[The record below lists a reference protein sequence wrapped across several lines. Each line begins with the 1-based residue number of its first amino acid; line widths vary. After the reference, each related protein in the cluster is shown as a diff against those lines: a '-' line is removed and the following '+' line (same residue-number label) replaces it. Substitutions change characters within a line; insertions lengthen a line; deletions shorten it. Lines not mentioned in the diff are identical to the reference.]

1 MKSSKIKIAIA
12 GLGNV
17 GSGVVEIIKKDIE
30 KIKRA
35 TSIEI
40 EIVAVSARS
49 SKSFIENQNIKFFTD
64 PLEMV
69 EKSGADII
77 VELIGGIDI
86 AKDIIELAIKKNIPV
101 VTANKAL
108 LAIHGFEIAKL
119 AQSKNVLIGYEASVG
134 GSIPII
140 GAIKNGFVA
149 NNINSC
155 YAIINGTCNF
165 ILSKMQ
171 NENLDFADAL
181 KQAQELGYAES
192 DPTFDIKGIDS
203 AHKIA
208 VLAIIAFGIKQNFG
222 NINIEGID
230 KITIDDIKIAQ
241 EFGFRIK
248 LIAYASYENNI
259 LWQSVH
265 PALISYQEKIAN
277 IDGSLNAIL
286 ISTNNAK
293 WQMMIGAGAGSLP
306 TASAVIAD
314 IIEISKQ
321 INCNNYIPTFGYQ
334 IDDLQDIV
342 NRDINQKPYKFFVRV
357 NLNKEDF
364 SQLLQNSDAVNKIFG
379 SELKIAKSYFLD
391 KENEIVV
398 GIITEEYLK
407 SELELIIS
415 KLNSNLITNYSL
427 IRIEEINA
435 I

>member
-134 GSIPII
+134 GSIPIV

-277 IDGSLNAIL
+277 IDGSLNAVL

>member
-49 SKSFIENQNIKFFTD
+49 NKSFIENQNIKFFTD

-140 GAIKNGFVA
+140 GAIKNGLVA

-248 LIAYASYENNI
+248 LIAHASYENNI

-265 PALISYQEKIAN
+265 PALISGKEKIAN
-277 IDGSLNAIL
+277 IDGSLNAVL
-286 ISTNNAK
+286 ISASNAK
-293 WQMMIGAGAGSLP
+293 WQMMIGAGAGGLP

-342 NRDINQKPYKFFVRV
+342 NRDINQKPYKFLVRV
-357 NLNKEDF
+357 NFNKENF
-364 SQLLQNSDAVNKIFG
+364 SQLLQNSDGVNKIFG

-407 SELELIIS
+407 LELESIIS

>member
-86 AKDIIELAIKKNIPV
+86 AKDIIESAIKKNIPV

-140 GAIKNGFVA
+140 GAIKNGLVA

-265 PALISYQEKIAN
+265 PALISDQQKIAN
-277 IDGSLNAIL
+277 IDGSLNAVL

-321 INCNNYIPTFGYQ
+321 INCNNYVPTFGYQ

-357 NLNKEDF
+357 NFNKENF
-364 SQLLQNSDAVNKIFG
+364 LQLLQNSDAVNKIFG

-407 SELELIIS
+407 LELESIIS
-415 KLNSNLITNYSL
+415 SLNDNLITNYSL

>member
-140 GAIKNGFVA
+140 RAIKNGLVA

-265 PALISYQEKIAN
+265 PALISDKEKIAN
-277 IDGSLNAIL
+277 IDGSLNAVL

-357 NLNKEDF
+357 NFNKEDF

-391 KENEIVV
+391 QKNEIVV

-407 SELELIIS
+407 SELESIIS
-415 KLNSNLITNYSL
+415 KINSNLITNYSL